1 MSRINGI
8 DPVKLS
14 EQVEKLAAGAEM
26 SDEKVVAETLNEKIH
41 RLIHQ
46 DAIVLFMKGTPAE
59 PFCKFRSVFGILI
72 TSFLKYKVLQ
82 HFFAFTSVRHFSIS
96 GQITLSLISEFVISL
111 LPRFFYTFRKFDFSK
126 QTMALW
132 KEIDPELEF
141 SHFNI
146 FEDEE
151 VREGIKSMLIILLL
165 FSLLL

>member
-14 EQVEKLAAGAEM
+14 EQVEKLAVGAEM

-72 TSFLKYKVLQ
+72 TSFLKYKALHHLFLPQ
-82 HFFAFTSVRHFSIS
+82 SVIF
-96 GQITLSLISEFVISL
+96 
-111 LPRFFYTFRKFDFSK
+111 RFLVK
-126 QTMALW
+126 
-132 KEIDPELEF
+132 
-141 SHFNI
+141 
-146 FEDEE
+146 
-151 VREGIKSMLIILLL
+151 
-165 FSLLL
+165 